1 MTVAVCARNDA
12 AEAERVTATLPASA
26 EPPDAIAAMSD
37 QQAPRRPGRAP
48 RRPRRRGGDR
58 LGRRGGGREHLGLP
72 TVEITTAMSEDE
84 STERVRRAFGL

>member
-37 QQAPRRPGRAP
+37 QQA
-48 RRPRRRGGDR
+48 
-58 LGRRGGGREHLGLP
+58 LL
-72 TVEITTAMSEDE
+72 V
-84 STERVRRAFGL
+84 